1 MSNSASVIKTDI
13 DDIGHQ
19 KNQEIFDVYNIY
31 RLVLSLILLISSYF
45 GNIISALSSIDQE
58 LFVQVMVVYT
68 AFNIIVLFRVFL
80 PVNRILEISQFIS
93 VILIDI
99 LFLILINYTF
109 GGVSSGMAVLLL
121 VPVAS
126 GSLIYGFLTFH

>member
-19 KNQEIFDVYNIY
+19 KNQKIFDVYNIY

-99 LFLILINYTF
+99 LFLILISYTF

-121 VPVAS
+121 APVAS